1 MNKNARPVRATHP
14 PSPEAASFYRSAGHW
29 RDRTI
34 DEYFAWSV
42 REHGDT
48 VGVVDGSR
56 RLTFAELDEQVAR
69 IAAFLLGRGVT
80 PDDVVSFQLPN
91 ALAAFVIFHATLRIG
106 AVSNPIV
113 PVYRGHE
120 LRHILAQARSKVA
133 VIPATFRGF
142 DFADLYRRLRAD
154 LPDLDDIVL
163 VGDADPQPGEWRW
176 DDLTTA
182 PVDSRP
188 ARRNDPDEVALLLY
202 TSGTTAAPKGV
213 LHSHNTMAFEAHLVA
228 DWARL
233 DERDVFLGVS
243 PVTHVTGILNSLL
256 LPIFT
261 GSRLVLQDIW
271 DPDVALDHIER
282 ERVTYL
288 MIATPFLRGLVQA
301 AADRNADT
309 SSLRRIGCGGADIPI
324 ALMREAVASLCP
336 GTVRVYGASE
346 GPTVTSSTDWDRL
359 EKRVTTEGRWLPS
372 YEGVVVD
379 EHGVEVGP
387 TVSGELQWSGAGMF
401 LGFLDPAL
409 NEDAFT
415 PEGRYRSGDIAM
427 LDADGYLT
435 ITGRLK
441 DVINRAGE
449 KFSAYEIEQLLAEH
463 PAIREVA
470 VVAQPDPVTG
480 ERACAW
486 LALGDGHPSLD
497 VDDLAEFLIARD
509 IAKLKIPEDVAIVEA
524 LPRTAA
530 GKVQKSV
537 LRERARERVASS
549 GMTT

>member
-1 MNKNARPVRATHP
+1 VRATHP
-14 PSPEAASFYRSAGHW
+14 PSSEAASFYRSAGHW
-29 RDRTI
+29 RDRTL
-34 DEYFAWSV
+34 DEYFAWVV
-42 REHGDT
+42 REHGDAI
-48 VGVVDGSR
+48 GLVVGSR

-69 IAAFLLGRGVT
+69 AAAFLVERGIK
-80 PDDVVSFQLPN
+80 PGDVVSFQLPN
-91 ALAAFVIFHATLRIG
+91 VVAAFVTFHATQRIG

-154 LPDLDDIVL
+154 LPDLGHVVL
-163 VGDADPQPGEWRW
+163 VGEAEPQPGETRW
-176 DDLTTA
+176 DDLITL
-182 PVDSRP
+182 PVDSMP
-188 ARRNDPDEVALLLY
+188 ARCNHPDEIALLLY

-228 DWARL
+228 DWGRL

-256 LPIFT
+256 LPIFS

-301 AADRNADT
+301 AAARQADT

-324 ALMREAVASLCP
+324 SLMREAVANFCP

-346 GPTVTSSTDWDRL
+346 GATVTSSTEWDPP

-372 YEGVVVD
+372 YEGVIVD

-387 TVSGELQWSGAGMF
+387 GVSGELQWSGAGMF

-409 NEDAFT
+409 NEGAFT
-415 PEGRYRSGDIAM
+415 PEGRYRSGDIAT

-449 KFSAYEIEQLLAEH
+449 KFSAYEVEQLLAEH

-486 LALGDGHPSLD
+486 LGLHDGNTSLTIN
-497 VDDLAEFLIARD
+497 DLAEFLIARD
-509 IAKLKIPEDVAIVEA
+509 VAKLKIPEDVAILDA

-537 LRERARERVASS
+537 LRDRARERVSS
-549 GMTT
+549 TGMTT